1 MGMHVDNDF
10 LLEHGSAPSVAD
22 SHERS
27 QALPHPWIESFD
39 PTSGMAYYFN
49 TETQLSS
56 WEHPA
61 LLDQMP
67 PVQRQRRMSQSSSYQ
82 GPPLHDAVALDA
94 DMMPSNGTDVEI
106 SAIDLPAAPV
116 QKPWVQLVDPTSG
129 VSYYFNTETQ
139 LSSWHHPTQLDAR
152 PAAQRKRRM

>member
-67 PVQRQRRMSQSSSYQ
+67 PVQRRRRMSQPSSYQ
-82 GPPLHDAVALDA
+82 GPPAHDALQH
-94 DMMPSNGTDVEI
+94 DMHVDNDFLLEHG
-106 SAIDLPAAPV
+106 SAP
-116 QKPWVQLVDPTSG
+116 
-129 VSYYFNTETQ
+129 
-139 LSSWHHPTQLDAR
+139 
-152 PAAQRKRRM
+152 